1 MTRTKSYLMRSLML
15 LMLAALVASVV
26 AVVLVSPVQ
35 AADPLMVN
43 SSADTADS
51 ACTTD
56 AGGCTLREAINA
68 ANGSSGV
75 ADTINFDQSLSGQT
89 ITLTSSLPNIT
100 DSAGLAIDGGS
111 ADITI
116 SGDSQYRVF
125 EVGSGAKLTLSN
137 LTVNNGV
144 S

>member
-1 MTRTKSYLMRSLML
+1 MTRTKSYVMRSLML
-15 LMLAALVASVV
+15 LMLSALVASVV

-75 ADTINFDQSLSGQT
+75 ADTINFNLGSTAT
-89 ITLTSSLPNIT
+89 ITLGSQLPAIT
-100 DSAGLAIDGGS
+100 DGAGLTIDGGS
-111 ADITI
+111 ANITV
-116 SGDSQYRVF
+116 SGDTAYPVF
-125 EVGSGAKLTLSN
+125 EVAFAKLTVSN
-137 LTVNNGV
+137 L
-144 S
+144 